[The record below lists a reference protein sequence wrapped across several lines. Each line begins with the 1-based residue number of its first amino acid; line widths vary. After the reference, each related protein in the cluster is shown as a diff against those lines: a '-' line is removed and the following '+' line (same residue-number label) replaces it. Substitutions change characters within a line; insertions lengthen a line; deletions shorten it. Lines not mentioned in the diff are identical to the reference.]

1 MEGAIVATIAEAFF
15 PRFASAAKDG
25 GGLGRLAL
33 ARTLDVA
40 SLPGRA
46 YSSLLHRYD
55 EPMLD
60 NMARTGVTPDM
71 STAASVAE
79 GMARDPLTLLSAPIG
94 GFAAGAGRAIASKAS
109 SEIMK
114 RILPLLADAAAN
126 TGAQAVAQYGTE
138 GRVDPGALAANA
150 GLGLGMQGM
159 GSAVAKMAPKARPH
173 WSSDQNAAAV
183 ERYGN
188 KEDAKEILDRLKSW
202 TEKGKKYKSIP
213 ASEIGYLS
221 ADEIDALLPPI
232 NSVEERFWKA
242 GYEGKDPP
250 ILARGWRYGKPE
262 NPNTS
267 WNFQDQ
273 RAEPGVSAM
282 QAFTDENPN
291 VLGGSYEMFNGK
303 NNKRTI
309 EGWLDRSAT
318 GGDGEPLFTGVRDLG
333 TYPHPDPNFQYLAG
347 GQSPIA
353 GANALAGKYFR
364 GVANGSNGEPVV
376 TDQKQ
381 YDALPAGASY
391 RDASGRPH
399 IKGGAK

>member
-1 MEGAIVATIAEAFF
+1 MSDKREAWARAFF
-15 PRFASAAKDG
+15 PRTTENSLQER
-25 GGLGRLAL
+25 GLMRGVLAGI
-33 ARTLDVA
+33 LDAA
-40 SLPGRA
+40 SLPGRGYA
-46 YSSLLHRYD
+46 ATWNRYN
-55 EPMLD
+55 EPMLEG
-60 NMARTGVTPDM
+60 MARTGAGPN
-71 STAASVAE
+71 SHLALSVAE
-79 GMARDPLTLLSAPIG
+79 GMARDPLTMLSAPVG
-94 GFAAGAGRAIASKAS
+94 GLAGSGGRALASGIGSA
-109 SEIMK
+109 
-114 RILPLLADAAAN
+114 LLRRAAPVAADAAAN
-126 TGAQAVAQYGTE
+126 TGLAALAQYGTE

-150 GLGLGMQGM
+150 GLGLGMQGL
-159 GSAVAKMAPKARPH
+159 GSAVARMVPKARPH

-188 KEDAKEILDRLKSW
+188 KEDAKEILDRLQSW

-213 ASEIGYLS
+213 ASEIGYLG

-318 GGDGEPLFTGVRDLG
+318 GSDGEPLFTGVRDLG

-364 GVANGSNGEPVV
+364 GMANGSNGEPVV

>member
-1 MEGAIVATIAEAFF
+1 MSDGREAWARAFF
-15 PRFASAAKDG
+15 PRTTENALQER
-25 GGLGRLAL
+25 GLMRGVLAGI
-33 ARTLDVA
+33 LDAA
-40 SLPGRA
+40 SLPGRGYA
-46 YSSLLHRYD
+46 ATWNRYN
-55 EPMLD
+55 EPVLEG
-60 NMARTGVTPDM
+60 MARTGADPN
-71 STAASVAE
+71 SHLALSVAE
-79 GMARDPLTLLSAPIG
+79 SMARDPLTMLSAPVG
-94 GFAAGAGRAIASKAS
+94 GLAGSGGRALASGIGSA
-109 SEIMK
+109 
-114 RILPLLADAAAN
+114 LLRRAAPVAADVAAN
-126 TGAQAVAQYGTE
+126 TGLAALAQYGTE

-188 KEDAKEILDRLKSW
+188 KEDAKEILDRLQSW

-318 GGDGEPLFTGVRDLG
+318 GSDGEPLFTGVRDLG

-364 GVANGSNGEPVV
+364 GMANGSNGEPVV